1 MKNQIPIAAPEIREL
16 NSQTI
21 VEAYQWCLATAGERA
36 EWYRRRSRN
45 FKVWS
50 KYLRIFTLILMAMG
64 ILAPLYESILA
75 TTNHSL
81 LAFLPHNLNYI
92 ELGYLAVA
100 VGGVIY
106 LFDKVF
112 GLSKGW
118 IRFMTTLIRIQNRI
132 RSFQMA
138 WIEGMATE
146 PGDAA
151 RVAMMHEFIA
161 DINRLTES
169 ETIQWAAEFENSLAL
184 IESLS
189 KTASRK

>member
-1 MKNQIPIAAPEIREL
+1 MKKQVPIEAPDIRDL
-16 NSQTI
+16 NPETI
-21 VEAYQWCLATAGERA
+21 VEAYQWCLETAGERA
-36 EWYRRRSRN
+36 DWYRRRSRN
-45 FKVWS
+45 FKCWS
-50 KYLRIFTLILMAMG
+50 KYLRILTLILVALG

-75 TTNHSL
+75 TSSHPV
-81 LAFLPHNLNYI
+81 LAFLPEGFNYI

-132 RSFQMA
+132 RSFQMG

-146 PGDAA
+146 TGSAA
-151 RVAMMHEFIA
+151 RVTLMHEFIT
-161 DINRLTES
+161 DINKITES
-169 ETIQWAAEFENSLAL
+169 ETIQWASEFENSLAL

-189 KTASRK
+189 KPPVRK

>member
-1 MKNQIPIAAPEIREL
+1 MKKQGPIEAPDIRDL
-16 NSQTI
+16 NPETI
-21 VEAYQWCLATAGERA
+21 VEAYQWCLETAGERA
-36 EWYRRRSRN
+36 DWYRRRSRN
-45 FKVWS
+45 FKCWS
-50 KYLRIFTLILMAMG
+50 KYLRILTLILVALG

-75 TTNHSL
+75 TSSNPV
-81 LAFLPHNLNYI
+81 LAFLPEGLNYI

-146 PGDAA
+146 TGSAA
-151 RVAMMHEFIA
+151 RVTLMHEFIA
-161 DINRLTES
+161 DINKITES

-189 KTASRK
+189 KPPARK

>member
-1 MKNQIPIAAPEIREL
+1 MKKQVPIAAPDIRDL
-16 NSQTI
+16 NPETI
-21 VEAYQWCLATAGERA
+21 VEAYRWCLATAGERA
-36 EWYRRRSRN
+36 DWYRRRSQN
-45 FKVWS
+45 FKCWS
-50 KYLRIFTLILMAMG
+50 KYLRILTLILVALG

-75 TTNHSL
+75 TSNHPL
-81 LAFLPHNLNYI
+81 LAFLPKGINYI

-138 WIEGMATE
+138 WIEGMAAE
-146 PGDAA
+146 PGSTA

-161 DINRLTES
+161 DINKITES

-189 KTASRK
+189 KAPARK